1 MTNSQP
7 ILRVLIVEDEDS
19 KLEEWR
25 DAIESHNADVE
36 RQGFS
41 IQYQSSKTAN
51 QAKELLE
58 LHRFDAAVVDL
69 RLQKEPGVA
78 ENNSDGNLVVR
89 YLIALQPMGVA
100 VYTGQSADAEV
111 SSYESSQVKVM
122 DKGDGFDQIFDWL
135 RINLDVFIK
144 LRGVKATYNRETAKI
159 FYKSIWPR
167 WQNWSESDVDLTEV
181 VARHM
186 IAHVHDALLIAGGDI
201 THPEEAYFIPS
212 MKNRLDTGDMVAYS
226 DRIWIVVSPRCDL
239 ANQGK
244 VKTIL
249 IAACE
254 DISNQWNALES
265 AKSNSSQSKLNRL
278 VQHDGS
284 VKQHFLLPMRD
295 LSSTKKGPWL
305 VQFDDICA
313 LPAAVALEQLLPQ
326 RIASLSPMF
335 VPSLVER
342 FGGYFSRI
350 GTPGLS
356 SK

>member
-36 RQGFS
+36 KQGFS

-51 QAKELLE
+51 QAKELLD
-58 LHRFDAAVVDL
+58 LHKFDAAVVDL

-122 DKGDGFDQIFDWL
+122 DKGDGFDQIFEWL

-212 MKNRLDTGDMVAYS
+212 MKNRLDTGDMVAYG

-254 DISNQWNALES
+254 DISTQWNALES
-265 AKSNSSQSKLNRL
+265 ATSNSSRAKLNKL

-356 SK
+356 SR